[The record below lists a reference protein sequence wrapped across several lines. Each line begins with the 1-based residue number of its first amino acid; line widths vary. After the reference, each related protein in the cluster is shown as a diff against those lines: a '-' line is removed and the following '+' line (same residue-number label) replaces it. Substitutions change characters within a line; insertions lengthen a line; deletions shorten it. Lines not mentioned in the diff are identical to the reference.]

1 MTTDF
6 GDAAMTFQPFELE
19 QWQSEWEHTVEY
31 NLADSSVR
39 CAAVREVLGPDAVDR
54 LLDQV
59 LFYPQVN
66 GTDALRAR
74 IAGLYDGA
82 TADQVLVTA
91 GASEANQILCQ
102 TLLSPGDEIVV
113 MEPGYRQVWGI
124 ARNLGCTVKSFPLL
138 PDDGWRPDLDALE
151 AAVGPRTRM
160 IAIVNPNNPT
170 GSILTA
176 EEAARITAIAAKAGA
191 WLHVDEVYRGTERLA
206 DTETPSFWGGYER
219 TVVVGSLSKAY
230 GLAGLRVGWLV
241 GPKALVEDAWRRHE
255 YVVIATAG
263 PSMLLAE
270 LALEPATRTRL
281 MARQRELSRRGWE
294 GLERWI
300 DANSDLVSAVPPA
313 ATALGFVRVHLDLSS
328 VAVAD
333 AIRRRSSVLV
343 APGVYLGAEH
353 HLRITHGY
361 EHAPA
366 ALDRI
371 ATVLRELKA
380 GRV

>member
-1 MTTDF
+1 MATDF
-6 GDAAMTFQPFELE
+6 GDAAMTFQAFELE

-39 CAAVREVLGPDAVDR
+39 CAAVREVLGPDSVDR

-74 IAGLYDGA
+74 IAGLYQGA

-138 PDDGWRPDLDALE
+138 PDQGWRPDLDALE

-176 EEAARITAIAAKAGA
+176 EEAARITGIARKAGA

-206 DTETPSFWGGYER
+206 ETETPSFWGGYER
-219 TVVVGSLSKAY
+219 IVVVGSLSKAY

-270 LALEPATRTRL
+270 LALVPATRTRL

-300 DANSDLVSAVPPA
+300 GANADLVSAVPPA

-333 AIRRRSSVLV
+333 AIRRKASVLV

-366 ALDRI
+366 ALDRVS
-371 ATVLRELKA
+371 TVLRDLKT

>member
-1 MTTDF
+1 MATDF

-74 IAGLYDGA
+74 IAGLYEGA

-102 TLLSPGDEIVV
+102 ALLSPGDEVVV

-138 PDDGWRPDLDALE
+138 PDQGWRPDLDALE
-151 AAVGPRTRM
+151 AAVGPRTRI

-176 EEAARITAIAAKAGA
+176 AEAARITAIARKAGA

-219 TVVVGSLSKAY
+219 VVVVGSLSKAY

-270 LALEPATRTRL
+270 LALEPAPRTRL
-281 MARQRELSRRGWE
+281 MSRQRELSRRGWE

-300 DANSDLVSAVPPA
+300 GANADLVSAVPPA

-333 AIRRRSSVLV
+333 AIRRKASVLV
-343 APGVYLGAEH
+343 APGLYLGAEH

-361 EHAPA
+361 EHALA

-371 ATVLRELKA
+371 ATVLRDLKA

>member
-1 MTTDF
+1 MATDF

-39 CAAVREVLGPDAVDR
+39 CAAVREVLGPEAVDR

-74 IAGLYDGA
+74 IAGLYEGA

-124 ARNLGCTVKSFPLL
+124 ACNLGCTVKSFPLR
-138 PDDGWRPDLDALE
+138 PEEGWRPDLDALE

-176 EEAARITAIAAKAGA
+176 AEAARITAIAAKAGA
-191 WLHVDEVYRGTERLA
+191 WLHVDEVYRGTERLS
-206 DTETPSFWGGYER
+206 DTETPSLWGAYER

-241 GPKALVEDAWRRHE
+241 GPKDLVEEAWRRHE

-270 LALEPATRTRL
+270 LALEPAARTRL
-281 MARQRELSRRGWE
+281 MARQRELSRRGWD

-300 DANSDLVSAVPPA
+300 GANAELVSAVPPA

-343 APGVYLGAEH
+343 APGAYLGAEH

-380 GRV
+380 G

>member
-1 MTTDF
+1 
-6 GDAAMTFQPFELE
+6 MTFQPFALE
-19 QWQSEWEHTVEY
+19 QWQSEWEHTVEI

-39 CAAVREVLGPDAVDR
+39 CATLREVLGVGAVDR

-66 GTDALRAR
+66 GTDALRTR
-74 IAGLYDGA
+74 IAGLYAGA
-82 TADQVLVTA
+82 QADQVLVTT

-102 TLLSPGDEIVV
+102 ALLSPGDEIVV
-113 MEPGYRQVWGI
+113 MEPGYRQIWGI

-138 PDDGWRPDLDALE
+138 PDQGWRPDLDALE

-176 EEAARITAIAAKAGA
+176 EEAARITAIAAKSGA
-191 WLHVDEVYRGTERLA
+191 WLHVDEVYRGTERLT
-206 DTETPSFWGGYER
+206 DTETPSFWGGPDSSTHYER
-219 TVVVGSLSKAY
+219 VVVVGSLSKAY
-230 GLAGLRVGWLV
+230 GLAGLRIGWMV
-241 GPKALVEDAWRRHE
+241 GPKDLVEDAWRRHE
-255 YVVIATAG
+255 YVVIAAAG

-270 LALEPATRTRL
+270 MALEPATRARL
-281 MARQRELSRRGWE
+281 VGRQRELSRSGWA
-294 GLERWI
+294 GLERWLS
-300 DANSDLVSAVPPA
+300 ANADLVSAVPPA
-313 ATALGFVRVHLDLSS
+313 ATALGFVRYHLDLDS

-333 AIRRRSSVLV
+333 AIRRRTSVLV

-371 ATVLRELKA
+371 STVLRELKT

>member
-1 MTTDF
+1 MAMDF
-6 GDAAMTFQPFELE
+6 EDAVMTFQAFELE

-39 CAAVREVLGPDAVDR
+39 CAAVREVLGPGAVDR

-74 IAGLYDGA
+74 IAGLYQGA

-102 TLLSPGDEIVV
+102 ALLSPGDEVVV
-113 MEPGYRQVWGI
+113 MEPGYRQIWGI

-138 PDDGWRPDLDALE
+138 PDQGWRPDLDALE

-176 EEAARITAIAAKAGA
+176 EEAARVTAIARKAGA

-206 DTETPSFWGGYER
+206 DTETPSFWDGYER
-219 TVVVGSLSKAY
+219 VVVVGSLSKAY
-230 GLAGLRVGWLV
+230 GLAGLRIGWLV
-241 GPKALVEDAWRRHE
+241 GPKDLVEDAWRRHE

-270 LALEPATRTRL
+270 LALEPATRARL

-300 DANSDLVSAVPPA
+300 GANADLVSAVPPA

-333 AIRRRSSVLV
+333 AIRRKASVLV

-371 ATVLRELKA
+371 STVLRELKA
-380 GRV
+380 GRG

>member
-1 MTTDF
+1 
-6 GDAAMTFQPFELE
+6 MTFQPFELE
-19 QWQSEWEHTVEY
+19 HWQSEWEHTVEY

-39 CAAVREVLGPDAVDR
+39 CAAVREVLRPDTVDR

-176 EEAARITAIAAKAGA
+176 AEAARITAIAAKASA

-206 DTETPSFWGGYER
+206 DTETPSFWGGYAR

-230 GLAGLRVGWLV
+230 GLAGLRVGWLL

-300 DANSDLVSAVPPA
+300 GANSDLVSAVPPA

-380 GRV
+380 GRS